1 MPQRIPD
8 NFEVRK
14 PRLLDNK
21 EGPWSSTAEAIA
33 YITKDIRAQGQVVK
47 VLSAGSIVEY
57 WWKDGIEDADLVAKS
72 SGGGSGVPYTGAT
85 QNVDLGEYE
94 LKAGQIE
101 FDQTPTGTAGVAVLR
116 WNDTDGTLDLG
127 LKGGNVTLQI
137 GQEQVQRVV
146 NKTGANL
153 LEADYKVVRVRRVD
167 EGGAQGQRLAIVL
180 AQGNNDANS
189 VDTLGLVTENINDN
203 QEGFITTSGL
213 VRGINTTGSLQGETW
228 DDGDLLY
235 LSPTTAGALTKV
247 KPTAPQHTVVI
258 GYVVYK
264 HINQG
269 KIFVKVDNGYELEEL
284 HNVTT
289 TNYTTPIDADSVL
302 TYDNT
307 NSLWK
312 RLTWANLKS
321 TLKTYFDTLYPAD
334 STVVHNT
341 GTETVGGAKTFSS
354 LLTASAGVS
363 ITPPTGSGADK
374 VGAIVSGSNTNGGTD
389 YLDFLKA
396 TNTAAGATNI
406 NKYFRL
412 NSTGQIEIVN
422 SAYTGVILTLT
433 DSGTLNGATQAEMGY
448 LSGVTSAIQTQINA
462 LPRVVYTNYTAE
474 TTTSTTT
481 TNALTTFTLTIS
493 DSNWPL
499 GGVLRLNG
507 LLERTAGSGSVFMG
521 LVCNGSTA
529 RYFSSAGQN
538 MQWEWQIM
546 KEASNTLRIGMG
558 PSNTGNGSYA
568 VHNQSTVTA
577 TASGGNYV
585 FTFYMFVA
593 AGATGSMRWM
603 KGIMIP

>member
-1 MPQRIPD
+1 
-8 NFEVRK
+8 
-14 PRLLDNK
+14 
-21 EGPWSSTAEAIA
+21 
-33 YITKDIRAQGQVVK
+33 
-47 VLSAGSIVEY
+47 
-57 WWKDGIEDADLVAKS
+57 
-72 SGGGSGVPYTGAT
+72 
-85 QNVDLGEYE
+85 
-94 LKAGQIE
+94 
-101 FDQTPTGTAGVAVLR
+101 
-116 WNDTDGTLDLG
+116 
-127 LKGGNVTLQI
+127 
-137 GQEQVQRVV
+137 VV

-153 LEADYKVVRVRRVD
+153 LESGYKVVRIRRVD
-167 EGGAQGQRLAIVL
+167 EGGSQGQRLAVVL

-189 VDTLGLVTENINDN
+189 VDTLGLVTENIDNN

-228 DDGDLLY
+228 NDGDLLY

-247 KPTAPQHTVVI
+247 KPTAPQHTVII
-258 GYVVYK
+258 GYVVYS
-264 HINQG
+264 HNNQG

-289 TNYTTPIDADSVL
+289 TNYTTPVDTDSVL

-312 RLTWANLKS
+312 KLTWANIKS

-374 VGAIVSGSNTNGGTD
+374 VGAIVSGSNTNGGTS

-433 DSGTLNGATQAEMGY
+433 DSGTLNGATQAEMGH
-448 LSGVTSAIQTQINA
+448 LSGVTSPIQTQLDSKITG
-462 LPRVVYTNYTAE
+462 YTAPLASIASGGSAAE
-474 TTTSTTT
+474 TTITSFNIPAGYLKTGDNILYTVWGARTSGASTGVNSTLNSRVTDINGTLIFGFATGNRHHNYTLTGRVLSDTSIIWWQNSPTTASVTTT
-481 TNALTTFTLTIS
+481 VPSLASSGFTINLSVVRDLNTSTFTLYNAI
-493 DSNWPL
+493 
-499 GGVLRLNG
+499 LRKYN
-507 LLERTAGSGSVFMG
+507 
-521 LVCNGSTA
+521 
-529 RYFSSAGQN
+529 
-538 MQWEWQIM
+538 
-546 KEASNTLRIGMG
+546 
-558 PSNTGNGSYA
+558 
-568 VHNQSTVTA
+568 
-577 TASGGNYV
+577 
-585 FTFYMFVA
+585 
-593 AGATGSMRWM
+593 
-603 KGIMIP
+603 